1 MDLLTLLSH
10 PMSRKKLE
18 RSLTLKTMSRLY
30 FVTLKIYRKNKL
42 SKCSSPMLEACRN
55 LSNESN
61 KTPRGELRLTLFSPA
76 PAVPDPGYQ
85 DSRTPEMGAE
95 MNSGS
100 GPGVYGLA
108 TKTVTC
114 ILAPMDTAHSSSR
127 ARSMRSECDTRV

>member
-1 MDLLTLLSH
+1 MEA
-10 PMSRKKLE
+10 SRD
-18 RSLTLKTMSRLY
+18 
-30 FVTLKIYRKNKL
+30 F
-42 SKCSSPMLEACRN
+42 SS
-55 LSNESN
+55 ESN
-61 KTPRGELRLTLFSPA
+61 KTPREELRLTLFSPA
-76 PAVPDPGYQ
+76 PAIPDLGYQ

-114 ILAPMDTAHSSSR
+114 ILARMDTAHFSSQ